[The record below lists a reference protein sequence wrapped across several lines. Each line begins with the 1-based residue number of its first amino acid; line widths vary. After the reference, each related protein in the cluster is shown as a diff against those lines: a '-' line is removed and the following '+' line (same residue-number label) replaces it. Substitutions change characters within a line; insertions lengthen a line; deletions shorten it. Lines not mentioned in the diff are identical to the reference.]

1 MNWFTPKCP
10 VDGETKDWLED
21 CFLWFFEEFGE
32 TSFRESKL
40 VLPTEEFIPELFS
53 PGDNPIKDSLR
64 RVCGFMNVEYESVRL
79 RIFDDEEAEFSP
91 HPLAPVKF
99 DGKKACGLYSFEN
112 GKHKIAIS
120 TALLKNPVNL
130 VATIAHELAHAKLL
144 GGEEDF
150 EYDEESEELLT
161 DLATIFFGFGI
172 FTANSLFKFEQWTN
186 SSFQGW
192 QMSREGYITEEQAGY
207 ALALYAY
214 LRNDFDPAWAKF
226 LEVNTRTYFKQG
238 IKYLKKT
245 DDTKL
250 KNLDFIKRQN

>member
-32 TSFRESKL
+32 TAFRESKL
-40 VLPTEEFIPELFS
+40 VLPTEEFIPELGS
-53 PGDNPIKDSLR
+53 PTDNPIKDTLR

-79 RIFDDEEAEFSP
+79 RIFDDEEAEINP
-91 HPLAPVKF
+91 HPLTPVEPG
-99 DGKKACGLYSFEN
+99 GKKACGLYSFEN

-144 GGEEDF
+144 GGKEDF
-150 EYDEESEELLT
+150 DCDEESEELLT

-192 QMSREGYITEEQAGY
+192 QMSREGYINEEEAGY

-214 LRNDFDPAWAKF
+214 LRNEFDPPWAKF

-250 KNLDFIKRQN
+250 KNLDFIKH